1 MTPFMNFLVLLIV
14 AGVVA
19 AILHYGFKFHVVSG
33 HWSFVSKVIV
43 GYIGASYGTA
53 WFGEWFEGVSVGDVY
68 LLPTALGAAALLILV
83 VDVVKSLR
91 HS

>member
-1 MTPFMNFLVLLIV
+1 M
-14 AGVVA
+14 
-19 AILHYGFKFHVVSG
+19 
-33 HWSFVSKVIV
+33 IV

-53 WFGEWFEGVSVGDVY
+53 WFGEWFEGVAVGDVY